1 MGKIQREKQVKSVKL
16 LVSKESTSSFQII
29 SEKEKTTNKEKELQE
44 LSELK
49 SVAEKPNSSLV
60 PQVKCESNFIDNEL
74 SNRDVETPLN
84 P

>member
-29 SEKEKTTNKEKELQE
+29 SEKEKTTNKKKELQE

-60 PQVKCESNFIDNEL
+60 PQVKCDSNFIDNEL

>member
-60 PQVKCESNFIDNEL
+60 PQVKCDSNFIDNEL
-74 SNRDVETPLN
+74 SNRDVETLLN